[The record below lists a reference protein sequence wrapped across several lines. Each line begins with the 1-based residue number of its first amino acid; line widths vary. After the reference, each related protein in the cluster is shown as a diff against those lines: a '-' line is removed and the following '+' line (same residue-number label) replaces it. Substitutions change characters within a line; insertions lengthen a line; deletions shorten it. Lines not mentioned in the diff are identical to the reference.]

1 MHPFGIISLFS
12 RVLKYAVMHSN
23 LIKIGILLY
32 KLTDNF
38 AFNENAQHKFLWRID
53 KKHHQIPTWGQVIYM
68 STIYANTPLF
78 FVGKM

>member
-38 AFNENAQHKFLWRID
+38 AFNENAQHKFVWRID
-53 KKHHQIPTWGQVIYM
+53 KNITKYPPEASCSKHRQPNNVVKT
-68 STIYANTPLF
+68 STR
-78 FVGKM
+78 